1 MQFTPWHRYIYRV
14 IVGSVLI
21 VWGIAEVLVNPSG
34 ESILPT
40 VLLAAGLAFLVTGII
55 RWRKFGIT
63 PEQDERSRKIGAWGA
78 SYSWILSLFFMTGLF
93 WLDSLGMVN
102 LSAEIALGA
111 SILVLIL
118 SAIAFQMY
126 FSRLG
131 DVT

>member
-1 MQFTPWHRYIYRV
+1 
-14 IVGSVLI
+14 
-21 VWGIAEVLVNPSG
+21 
-34 ESILPT
+34 
-40 VLLAAGLAFLVTGII
+40 
-55 RWRKFGIT
+55 
-63 PEQDERSRKIGAWGA
+63 
-78 SYSWILSLFFMTGLF
+78 
-93 WLDSLGMVN
+93 MVN